1 MELKTRKKK
10 MAIGHVEVHEYH
22 FKGDRSD
29 SGIQVFVSL
38 STGAT
43 SKEKNLLSEKAN
55 SFLYE

>member
-1 MELKTRKKK
+1 

-22 FKGDRSD
+22 FKGDHSD
-29 SGIQVFVSL
+29 SRIQVFVSL

-55 SFLYE
+55 SLLYE